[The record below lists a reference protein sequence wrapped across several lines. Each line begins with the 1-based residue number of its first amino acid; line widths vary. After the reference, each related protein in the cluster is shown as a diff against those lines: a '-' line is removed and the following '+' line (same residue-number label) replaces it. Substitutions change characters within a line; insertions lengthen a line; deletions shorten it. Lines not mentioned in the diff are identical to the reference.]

1 MSVLMLKKNI
11 FFLILNF
18 LPVQII
24 FSASRPPLL
33 TRTGQAFKTVG
44 SKIALPFKKAGRS
57 FNQSYNALKGERKDK
72 FEAQLLST
80 KPISYGLI
88 NKKQLN
94 DVKEKIN
101 NENLILERYGG
112 YKYAEKDSAINQSL
126 SKEGGSKEKQDHDLN
141 LGLYHYRINKL
152 NNYKPNKVFDKSAY
166 YARNAGD
173 VFKVFGRGLR
183 NKVHA
188 IKDRITRK
196 NTASEIVS
204 KIEPSSL
211 RGSEVVSSARNSQVQ
226 SGIGE
231 RAFITKE
238 KIVGNDQEKSVEV
251 KSSDEVQNKFI
262 QETKKNLTSIQ
273 QELKKLEEQK
283 SLLEKKIEEY
293 QNKPVEVQKQIK
305 EQADREQEGAL
316 RDFANVSDAS
326 NKQKVLETDFNDP
339 DKYAINL
346 EKINEKINKKKKQEE
361 GMVKDLKVFELLIK

>member
-33 TRTGQAFKTVG
+33 TRTGQAFKAAG
-44 SKIALPFKKAGRS
+44 SKIASPFQKAGRS
-57 FNQSYNALKGERKDK
+57 FSLSYNGLKEERRKK
-72 FEAQLLST
+72 FEDQLVSNT
-80 KPISYGLI
+80 PISYGLI
-88 NKKQLN
+88 NKKQLH
-94 DVKEKIN
+94 DVRQKVY
-101 NENLILERYGG
+101 NENLELERYGG
-112 YKYAEKDSAINQSL
+112 YKYAEKDLPINRYL
-126 SKEGGSKEKQDHDLN
+126 SKEGGESEKKSHDFN
-141 LGLYHYRINKL
+141 LGLYNYQINRL
-152 NNYKPNKVFDKSAY
+152 NDFKPNKVFDKSIY

-211 RGSEVVSSARNSQVQ
+211 RGSEVISSARNSQVQ

-251 KSSDEVQNKFI
+251 KSGDEVQNKFI